1 MKSIVK
7 FTAVIIPLVLV
18 SIYLNGCS
26 SAEQTTGKLAF
37 AQGDFEKA
45 EGEFLKETNQNPQN
59 EEAWFYLGISRLQLN
74 KLDAADQAL
83 KEYRRIGKN
92 TFNSE
97 LIDIWGR
104 KFDEGYNAFKN
115 ASSTSDTSVSMKL
128 YASAINR
135 FKQALILQPDS
146 IDAKK
151 NIDIING
158 KINTILLKPLLDKGV
173 AYESTGD
180 YASAVEEYKKGLTK
194 VEKGSVNYEIVIYDL
209 GVAYLKWGEKMR
221 DENQAV
227 NPDDQ
232 SHKEKYQAALPYLEE
247 LALSNDK
254 ANKLLAYGLLVQ
266 VYGNLNM
273 TDKALEAIKIRDQL
287 EANKNK

>member
-1 MKSIVK
+1 M
-7 FTAVIIPLVLV
+7 
-18 SIYLNGCS
+18 
-26 SAEQTTGKLAF
+26 
-37 AQGDFEKA
+37 
-45 EGEFLKETNQNPQN
+45 
-59 EEAWFYLGISRLQLN
+59 
-74 KLDAADQAL
+74 
-83 KEYRRIGKN
+83 
-92 TFNSE
+92 
-97 LIDIWGR
+97 WGG

-158 KINTILLKPLLDKGV
+158 KINVILLKPLLDKGV
-173 AYESTGD
+173 AYENAGD
-180 YASAVEEYKKGLTK
+180 YSSAIEQYKLGLTK
-194 VEKGSVNYEIVIYDL
+194 VEKGSANYEIVIYDL
-209 GVAYLKWGEKMR
+209 GVAYLKWGEKIR
-221 DENQAV
+221 DENQAK

-247 LALSNDK
+247 LSLSSDK
-254 ANKLLAYGLLVQ
+254 ANKLLAYSLLVQ

-273 TDKALEAIKIRDQL
+273 TDKALDAIKVRDQL
-287 EANKNK
+287 EADKNKK